1 MPPVSNRANKDFIE
15 IVLGDA
21 RSIDESQ
28 LPTVADV
35 LRACSLRRKE
45 LKTGSQ
51 EPKWTEVRNYVAQ
64 KVIEIWCKASLPY
77 KSEKRIFSM
86 IDAYHNALTKLRKV
100 PAKHKKSD
108 IHKRNTKSFVEK
120 SKLLFDIGY
129 CKCETQCSCPPNQ
142 RVPKEEMRFFRD
154 QKTLRKMFI
163 GGVDKKKKNRRVKMY
178 ESSQPTASNP
188 VPIASTS
195 VMDTDTASNHMF
207 SSPSSESD
215 SENEWEPR
223 LPPPKRAKVANKSL
237 EKVAIIADRTGISHR
252 NAALIAT
259 AALEDHGIV
268 SKEDT
273 SRVIDKS
280 KVFRA
285 RLRTRA
291 CLREEASETSQEPIR
306 TLFFDGKKDNSLEHI
321 ATAPKNVQKFCKKEH
336 YTLLEE
342 PESRYLGFI
351 SPKSGTS
358 LDISTSIIDFLD
370 DKTCELYGVG
380 CDGTNVNVGTKN
392 GIIARLEQHY
402 GTNLHWFVCMLHGN
416 ELPLRHLLFAKDGK
430 PKGPSSFPGPIGKL
444 LPTCDKRPVIAF
456 ESMPG
461 EEIDSNIEDLSTDQK
476 YLAQIHTAIRQGRLD
491 EALCQKDPGNINLAR
506 WITLANR
513 LLRLYVSVE
522 EPSDELICLVQYV
535 MDVYAPSWFQI
546 KKSGE

>member
-1 MPPVSNRANKDFIE
+1 MDRGKK
-15 IVLGDA
+15 
-21 RSIDESQ
+21 
-28 LPTVADV
+28 
-35 LRACSLRRKE
+35 LR
-45 LKTGSQ
+45 
-51 EPKWTEVRNYVAQ
+51 VAQ

-86 IDAYHNALTKLRKV
+86 IDALHNVLTELRKV

-120 SKLLFDIGY
+120 TKLLFDIGY

-163 GGVDKKKKNRRVKMY
+163 GGVDKKKNRRVEMY
-178 ESSQPTASNP
+178 DSSEPTASNP

-195 VMDTDTASNHMF
+195 VMETDTALNHIF

-215 SENEWEPR
+215 HENQWELC
-223 LPPPKRAKVANKSL
+223 LPPPKRAKMVNMSL

-291 CLREEASETSQEPIR
+291 CLREEASGTSQEPIR
-306 TLFFDGKKDNSLEHI
+306 TLFFDKKGI
-321 ATAPKNVQKFCKKEH
+321 
-336 YTLLEE
+336 
-342 PESRYLGFI
+342 
-351 SPKSGTS
+351 
-358 LDISTSIIDFLD
+358 FL
-370 DKTCELYGVG
+370 
-380 CDGTNVNVGTKN
+380 
-392 GIIARLEQHY
+392 
-402 GTNLHWFVCMLHGN
+402 
-416 ELPLRHLLFAKDGK
+416 
-430 PKGPSSFPGPIGKL
+430 
-444 LPTCDKRPVIAF
+444 
-456 ESMPG
+456 
-461 EEIDSNIEDLSTDQK
+461 
-476 YLAQIHTAIRQGRLD
+476 
-491 EALCQKDPGNINLAR
+491 
-506 WITLANR
+506 
-513 LLRLYVSVE
+513 
-522 EPSDELICLVQYV
+522 
-535 MDVYAPSWFQI
+535 
-546 KKSGE
+546 